1 MRYCKLCVQPDTR
14 PRIRFS
20 DEGICFACLHAID
33 RRENVDW
40 DERRREIEQIADGAM
55 YADYD
60 CVIGVSGGKDSL
72 VQSLYARDDLD
83 LHCLLVN
90 CAPENITDA
99 GRANLENLRQQ
110 GFDMISYKPDPV
122 IMRQLVKDSFYTHGN
137 PVKPTEYPLFAVTF
151 QTAIKYRIPLVI
163 MGENPG
169 VTLGVDDLG
178 DGPDATGITGS
189 YTLADQALDD
199 WLERIDDF
207 WWRAAH
213 FYRFPSR
220 KELWL
225 GGVKKAVYLGHYL
238 PDWSF
243 HNNMAFACAN
253 GLVGRADTDSCQTG
267 RLSPFSAVDSDMQIV
282 NQMLKYLKYGFGF
295 VTDEVCYA
303 IRDGRMSREQAIELV
318 KRHDGQCGQRYIA
331 EFCRYIDITAQEFW
345 AVASKCVN
353 PTLFQYDESLGSVP
367 GVKSFTPL
375 FEVGRGLE

>member
-1 MRYCKLCVQPDTR
+1 MLC
-14 PRIRFS
+14 
-20 DEGICFACLHAID
+20 H
-33 RRENVDW
+33 
-40 DERRREIEQIADGAM
+40 
-55 YADYD
+55 ADYD
-60 CVIGVSGGKDSL
+60 CVIGVSGGKDST
-72 VQSLYARDDLD
+72 VQSLYARDELD

-90 CAPENITDA
+90 CVPENITDA

-122 IMRQLVKDSFYTHGN
+122 IMRQLVKDSFYTYGN
-137 PVKPTEYPLFAVTF
+137 PIKPTEHPLFAVTF
-151 QTAIKYRIPLVI
+151 QTAIRYRIPLVI

-169 VTLGVDDLG
+169 VTLGVDGLG
-178 DGPDATGITGS
+178 DGPDATGITGN

-213 FYRFPSR
+213 FYRFPSQ

-225 GGVKKAVYLGHYL
+225 GDVKKAIYLTHYM

-243 HNNMAFACAN
+243 HNNIAFARAN

-318 KRHDGQCGQRYIA
+318 ERHDGQCGQRYIA
-331 EFCRYIDITAQEFW
+331 EFCRYIDITEGEFW
-345 AVASKCVN
+345 SVVRKWVN
-353 PTLFQYDESLGSVP
+353 PTLFQYDEESLGLGC
-367 GVKSFTPL
+367 GVKSFMPL
-375 FEVGRGLE
+375 FKVGQGLAG